1 MKLVKIP
8 SHSSSSF
15 PELEEKETSN
25 QTGDSLFK
33 LVARFGL
40 KAAAQKMLS
49 GCLVILPPRYFLQ
62 YCENGAR
69 LICKDIAFAAI
80 VPMTRISW

>member
-8 SHSSSSF
+8 SHSSSSL

-33 LVARFGL
+33 IVARFGL

-49 GCLVILPPRYFLQ
+49 GCLVILPRSQRLQ
-62 YCENGAR
+62 QEHQRAGGLRWNQNKR
-69 LICKDIAFAAI
+69 
-80 VPMTRISW
+80 